1 MHPARLRIHPAR
13 PGEGSCAPRAGPSG
27 RPAPCLPGGPGGRAP
42 GLPRSFHFEN
52 TLRKFAKL
60 VSRWLLCASREG
72 AAHQPAVAAAAGG
85 SRWLP
90 RGLRRVAWEAGRAR
104 GRAGAALPE
113 PAGPHRAAQT
123 PAAGCC
129 LGGALGRR
137 PLGPR
142 SPRPRP
148 SWAPPPA
155 PPRIVQPGGEPARRC
170 APGGSLWRRRGAA
183 GGGRAHSPAASP
195 PDLPGGRGL
204 GSRAGKGRA
213 GGPPGGSYRWGG
225 GSAGPG
231 RGAARSTP
239 TPTAATTRAE
249 LIRGER
255 RAGRRAGWAREGR
268 GRVPRCPRGGRMAR
282 PGSGTAAAAAGR
294 LHIHSTMREAKV
306 LHSDKT
312 WKCHWQLTGS
322 GSHRV

>member
-90 RGLRRVAWEAGRAR
+90 RGLRRAAWEAGRAR

-155 PPRIVQPGGEPARRC
+155 PPRIVQPGGGAGPEVRAGRIAMETPGRSRGRPGPLPRGLPTRPSRGAGPRE
-170 APGGSLWRRRGAA
+170 PGGERQGRGAPRRQLPV
-183 GGGRAHSPAASP
+183 GRW
-195 PDLPGGRGL
+195 LC
-204 GSRAGKGRA
+204 GSRAGRGPKHPHPHRRHHAGRIDPRGAPRGSPRRLGPGGERA
-213 GGPPGGSYRWGG
+213 GAEVPARGPHGPPGVGDR
-225 GSAGPG
+225 G
-231 RGAARSTP
+231 RGCREVTHSQHN
-239 TPTAATTRAE
+239 
-249 LIRGER
+249 
-255 RAGRRAGWAREGR
+255 AGG
-268 GRVPRCPRGGRMAR
+268 
-282 PGSGTAAAAAGR
+282 
-294 LHIHSTMREAKV
+294 
-306 LHSDKT
+306 
-312 WKCHWQLTGS
+312 
-322 GSHRV
+322 